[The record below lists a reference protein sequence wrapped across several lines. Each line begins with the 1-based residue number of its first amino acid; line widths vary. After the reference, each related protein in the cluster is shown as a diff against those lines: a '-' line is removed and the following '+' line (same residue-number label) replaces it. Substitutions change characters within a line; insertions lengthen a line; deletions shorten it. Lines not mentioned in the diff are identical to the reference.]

1 VARPRKVSD
10 EAIFEAAYGVMQR
23 LGPSKWTLADVAAE
37 ASLTPGALVQR
48 FGSKRG
54 LLVTLI
60 ARFADAAPGMYDELR
75 SRHAS
80 ALGALD
86 AYVEQ
91 TACLAASPETFA
103 HHLDYL
109 RLDLTDPAM
118 RVHFRRHAEAARAFV
133 RETLADAA
141 ARGELRRKTDVA
153 ALARM
158 VETALTGSL
167 FTWAAYREGPAR
179 EWLRRDVEAVLA
191 PHLARRSNTRHRQE
205 RAKAGG

>member
-1 VARPRKVSD
+1 VARPRKASD
-10 EAIFEAAYGVMQR
+10 EAIFKAAFMVMQR
-23 LGPSKWTLADVAAE
+23 KGPSEWTLADVAVK

-48 FGSKRG
+48 FGSKRE

-60 ARFADAAPGMYDELR
+60 SRFADAAPRIYEALR
-75 SRHAS
+75 SSHAS
-80 ALGALD
+80 PLGAID

-91 TACLAASPETFA
+91 TACLAASPEAFA

-118 RVHFRRHAEAARAFV
+118 RVHFRRHAEAARVFLQQ
-133 RETLADAA
+133 TLADAA
-141 ARGELRRKTDVA
+141 AAGELRRHTDVG

-158 VETALTGSL
+158 IETALTGSL
-167 FTWAAYREGPAR
+167 FTWAAYREGPVR

-191 PHLARRSNTRHRQE
+191 PHRARRSNTRHRRR
-205 RAKAGG
+205 RAKARG